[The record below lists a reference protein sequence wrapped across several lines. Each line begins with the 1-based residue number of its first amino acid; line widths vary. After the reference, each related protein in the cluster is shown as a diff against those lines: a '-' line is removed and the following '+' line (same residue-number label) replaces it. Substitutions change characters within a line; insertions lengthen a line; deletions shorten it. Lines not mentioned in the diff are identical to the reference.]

1 MHNNNFAKPKR
12 LETFGVMNG
21 HAQRL
26 KNHSK
31 SPSSFFNADEQD
43 AQDMELSPRQAIGAN
58 QSIRTIG
65 IQGKFKT
72 AHLAKQS
79 GVSNTSN

>member
-1 MHNNNFAKPKR
+1 MHNNYVKPKR
-12 LETFGVMNG
+12 LDNFGTMNG
-21 HAQRL
+21 HGQRL

-31 SPSSFFNADEQD
+31 SPSSFFNADDEQ
-43 AQDMELSPRQAIGAN
+43 AQMLSPRQALGAN
-58 QSIRTIG
+58 QSIRATG
-65 IQGKFKT
+65 IQGKFKQ